1 VNKTTKA
8 LTWTFFQQLKQA
20 QSRILKRPPRNIEN
34 SIMGCIA
41 SATTVCIMIP
51 MDTIKTRLVTQGG
64 ASGIPYR
71 GIVDA
76 AVRISRE
83 EGVGAFY
90 RGLPPRLISVVPMIG
105 IQFGVYEFMKQNML
119 GKNKQNLVALDS
131 RTVDVNNMCQRVHK
145 KSKEEF
151 PVTTLDDVA
160 IKSNSIN
167 VGSSSIRTISFFRN
181 KFDLGALL
189 QKDAT
194 GTIGHTQ
201 KLALNKIAS
210 S

>member
-1 VNKTTKA
+1 
-8 LTWTFFQQLKQA
+8 
-20 QSRILKRPPRNIEN
+20 
-34 SIMGCIA
+34 
-41 SATTVCIMIP
+41 

-76 AVRISRE
+76 AVRITME
-83 EGVGAFY
+83 DGVGAFY

-105 IQFGVYEFMKQNML
+105 IQFGVYEFMKQDML
-119 GKNKQNLVALDS
+119 EENKQNLVALDS
-131 RTVDVNNMCQRVHK
+131 RTVGGNNMCQRVHK

-167 VGSSSIRTISFFRN
+167 VSSSSIRTISFFRN

-194 GTIGHTQ
+194 GTIGHTH
-201 KLALNKIAS
+201 KLTLNKVS
-210 S
+210 SS